1 RHRPFPGG
9 GLLPNRSS
17 PMYQRTSLRGG
28 ARRRL
33 AFAAVSGM
41 LAYAQAA
48 AADQSFASTLVASSQ
63 DRAVLLK
70 PAHLNIRMVPLQAAL
85 DALQESSGVA
95 VAYSPSLLPSDRL
108 VTCLCEE
115 STVQEAMSRILAG
128 TGFEAVP

>member
-1 RHRPFPGG
+1 
-9 GLLPNRSS
+9 
-17 PMYQRTSLRGG
+17 
-28 ARRRL
+28 
-33 AFAAVSGM
+33 
-41 LAYAQAA
+41 
-48 AADQSFASTLVASSQ
+48 
-63 DRAVLLK
+63 

-128 TGFEAVP
+128 TGFEAVPVENQVVVRKRNPDPLLYANGIAGVLARSVGERDLWGVGMTGSVRLSS